1 MILVRWC
8 PRTWIPVLSHWRV
21 RRHGLRTARAAVLFL
36 SVALIY
42 AVTTGCAEQREP
54 ELDFLVATEQVE
66 YEGVEVPSERIRQ
79 LRADIRTYRSQV
91 EDAITSM
98 NRVASFEKMLA
109 NELMQQ
115 NMYEPALEALQ
126 RAMELQTGNP
136 VLYYLAAVASGHSAR
151 AHIIDGRRT
160 EYLEQAEQLYR
171 AAIQINPRYRE
182 ALYGLAVLLAF
193 ELDRPREAL
202 EYARRVSAIETRDP
216 AIRFLLANILVRNE
230 QYSEA
235 VEIYDDLARNAP
247 SPDQRR
253 RAASN
258 RDEVRRTI
266 P

>member
-1 MILVRWC
+1 M
-8 PRTWIPVLSHWRV
+8 SY
-21 RRHGLRTARAAVLFL
+21 RRARLTGLRTAKATTLFL
-36 SVALIY
+36 AVAIVL
-42 AVTTGCAEQREP
+42 AVTAGCADRREP

-66 YEGVEVPSERIRQ
+66 YEGVEVPSERIQQ
-79 LRADIRTYRSQV
+79 LRSDIRRYRNQV
-91 EDAITSM
+91 ESVITDM

-115 NMYEPALEALQ
+115 NMHEPALEALQ

-136 VLYYLAAVASGHSAR
+136 VLYYLAAVASGHAAR
-151 AHIIDGRRT
+151 AHIIDGRRM

-193 ELDRPREAL
+193 ELDQPVEAL

-235 VEIYDDLARNAP
+235 AEIYDDLARNAP

-253 RAASN
+253 RAADN

-266 P
+266 R